1 MKLRWKKGTAGEQR
15 GAFIVF
21 TALAIWFL
29 MMFVAF
35 AVDFGNY
42 YQHRARL
49 QNAADAA
56 ALAGVAKY
64 ADSELFDYTMTE
76 KGKGRLVKIPANI
89 TGGADGQP
97 ATFSA
102 DNYTF
107 TKLED
112 VPGEVHQQGLDYVD
126 SNYRRGLGIKED
138 SMWSATQ
145 ESTSSTTTQT
155 AGGAMQNQET
165 TSLSKQYCYRV
176 DLEDK
181 VTTFFARI
189 FSKELETLTV
199 HVSAMAMLDGTKST
213 TVEEL
218 LPMISGH
225 INDIIPNYYW
235 ESIAYYPSKI
245 YEGGVQVATTGK
257 PDPKNPNNKFTNQA
271 YGKTNLNY
279 LLTDSKFD
287 YTDIVWGARPE
298 VDFATGQYT
307 GRYIIGYKDTGRDGT
322 DLTED
327 KEGVCAVPI
336 YAEGPVNEND
346 VLTQVFKFESDSS
359 VLYGVDKDII
369 GLFLDRDNVVK
380 KIKYDTL
387 PAEHKERFKD
397 DEYVVKNGLGYGQ
410 RDRFVDIYIGKI
422 TRKPNVPIYARLES
436 EPVRIGERGVTSTC
450 GITFY
455 ITLHENSY
463 NNIDEIKP
471 FVFAYDGPDPNRGLN
486 DAPWVATSQVGLDY
500 KNNSANEYELSAG
513 QIEERAEPLYNSFA
527 TKSNPPKP
535 MPLQMVESS
544 RATPGPIVVYIP
556 QGHVFKGVI
565 WAPRSKVTIIGG
577 GKIIGFIAARRI
589 NDKPYNGPHKFERAQ
604 QITLPVLAAF
614 KPEGETRHD
623 YFDYSRTYIT
633 DEYNMVY
640 TEFVDWTDKKYLP

>member
-181 VTTFFARI
+181 VTTFFA
-189 FSKELETLTV
+189 
-199 HVSAMAMLDGTKST
+199 
-213 TVEEL
+213 
-218 LPMISGH
+218 
-225 INDIIPNYYW
+225 
-235 ESIAYYPSKI
+235 
-245 YEGGVQVATTGK
+245 
-257 PDPKNPNNKFTNQA
+257 
-271 YGKTNLNY
+271 
-279 LLTDSKFD
+279 
-287 YTDIVWGARPE
+287 
-298 VDFATGQYT
+298 
-307 GRYIIGYKDTGRDGT
+307 
-322 DLTED
+322 
-327 KEGVCAVPI
+327 
-336 YAEGPVNEND
+336 
-346 VLTQVFKFESDSS
+346 
-359 VLYGVDKDII
+359 
-369 GLFLDRDNVVK
+369 
-380 KIKYDTL
+380 
-387 PAEHKERFKD
+387 
-397 DEYVVKNGLGYGQ
+397 
-410 RDRFVDIYIGKI
+410 
-422 TRKPNVPIYARLES
+422 
-436 EPVRIGERGVTSTC
+436 
-450 GITFY
+450 
-455 ITLHENSY
+455 
-463 NNIDEIKP
+463 P
-471 FVFAYDGPDPNRGLN
+471 F
-486 DAPWVATSQVGLDY
+486 
-500 KNNSANEYELSAG
+500 
-513 QIEERAEPLYNSFA
+513 
-527 TKSNPPKP
+527 
-535 MPLQMVESS
+535 
-544 RATPGPIVVYIP
+544 
-556 QGHVFKGVI
+556 
-565 WAPRSKVTIIGG
+565 
-577 GKIIGFIAARRI
+577 
-589 NDKPYNGPHKFERAQ
+589 
-604 QITLPVLAAF
+604 
-614 KPEGETRHD
+614 
-623 YFDYSRTYIT
+623 
-633 DEYNMVY
+633 
-640 TEFVDWTDKKYLP
+640 